1 MIFTV
6 IIATIVLVISLGYL
20 VFQRKKN
27 QCIASLTSRGIRYQ
41 PQSSFF
47 RILIFKERIELEA
60 LKNVKS
66 VGKIYGYI
74 MFGGINLVVAEP
86 ELIQLVLSKEFTNF
100 PNRRVRLIIF
110 I

>member
-20 VFQRKKN
+20 FFQRKNK
-27 QCIASLTSRGIRYQ
+27 QFIASLTSRGIRYQ
-41 PQSSFF
+41 PQSSLLE
-47 RILIFKERIELEA
+47 ILIFKKRVELES

-66 VGKIYGYI
+66 VGKIYGFI